1 MANTYAL
8 PKFHFRVKFGD
19 TEFNC
24 TEVTGLDFER
34 EIIEYRAGADPEYH
48 KRKQP
53 GMSKYSNI
61 TIKRGSFADKS
72 AEFYSQWVKTVYFQE
87 GAEQFRGDLTIS
99 LLDENH
105 EPVINWKAEGAY
117 ITKIQS
123 TDLKA
128 DGNEIAIE
136 TAEFAHEKLSILE

>member
-1 MANTYAL
+1 MATYPL
-8 PKFHFRVKFGD
+8 PKFHFKVTHGD

-34 EIIEYRAGADPEYH
+34 EIIEYRAGADNVYY
-48 KRKQP
+48 KSKQP
-53 GMSKYSNI
+53 GLEKYSNI
-61 TIKRGSFADKS
+61 IVKRGSFIDKS
-72 AEFYSQWVKTVYFQE
+72 KEFYNQWIKTVFLQE
-87 GAEQFRGDLTIS
+87 GEEKFRGDLTIS
-99 LLDENH
+99 MLDEKH
-105 EPVINWKAEGAY
+105 KPVITWKAENAY

-136 TAEFAHEKLSILE
+136 TAEFVHERLSIL

>member
-24 TEVTGLDFER
+24 TEVSGLDFER
-34 EIIEYRAGADPEYH
+34 EMIEYRAGADNEYH
-48 KRKQP
+48 KTKQP
-53 GMSKYSNI
+53 GLSKYSNI

-72 AEFYSQWVKTVYFQE
+72 REFYAQWVKTVYFQE
-87 GAEQFRGDLTIS
+87 SNEEFRGDLTIS

-105 EPVINWKAEGAY
+105 EPVINWKAERAY

-136 TAEFAHEKLSILE
+136 TAEFVHEKLSILE

>member
-1 MANTYAL
+1 MATTYPL
-8 PKFHFRVKFGD
+8 PKFHFKVTFGE

-24 TEVTGLDFER
+24 TEVSGLDFER
-34 EIIEYRAGADPEYH
+34 EIIEYRAGADSHYH
-48 KRKQP
+48 KSKQP
-53 GMSKYSNI
+53 GLSKYSNI

-72 AEFYSQWVKTVYFQE
+72 KEFYDQWAKTVFLQE
-87 GAEQFRGDLTIS
+87 DGEKYRGDLTIS
-99 LLDENH
+99 LLNENH
-105 EPVINWKAEGAY
+105 EPVITWKAINAY

-136 TAEFAHEKLSILE
+136 TAEFVHEKLTIQ

>member
-1 MANTYAL
+1 MATIYPL
-8 PKFHFRVKFGD
+8 PKFHFKVTFGD

-24 TEVTGLDFER
+24 TEVSGLDFER
-34 EIIEYRAGADPEYH
+34 EMIEYRAGADNEYH
-48 KRKQP
+48 KTKQP

-61 TIKRGSFADKS
+61 TVKRGTFADKS
-72 AEFYSQWVKTVYFQE
+72 KEFYAQWVKTVYFQE
-87 GAEQFRGDLTIS
+87 EEKEYRGDLTIS
-99 LLDENH
+99 LLDEKH
-105 EPVINWKAEGAY
+105 EAVVSWKAERAY

-136 TAEFAHEKLSILE
+136 TAEFVHEKLALL

>member
-1 MANTYAL
+1 MAETYPI
-8 PKFHFRVKFGD
+8 PKFHFGVNFGE

-34 EIIEYRAGADPEYH
+34 EVIEYRGGGDEVYH
-48 KRKQP
+48 KSKQP
-53 GMSKYSNI
+53 GLSKYSNI
-61 TIKRGSFADKS
+61 TVKRGTFEDKS
-72 AEFYSQWVKTVYFQE
+72 KQFYDEWLKTVYLQE
-87 GAEQFRGDLTIS
+87 GEEQFRGDLTIK
-99 LLDENH
+99 LLNEKH
-105 EPVINWKAEGAY
+105 EPLVTWKAQNAY

-136 TAEFAHEKLSILE
+136 TAEFVHEKLGLL

>member
-1 MANTYAL
+1 MSVYAL
-8 PKFHFRVKFGD
+8 PKFHFKITFGD

-24 TEVTGLDFER
+24 TEVAGLDFER
-34 EIIEYRAGADPEYH
+34 EVIEYRAGADKQYH
-48 KRKQP
+48 KTKQP
-53 GMSKYSNI
+53 GLSKYSNI
-61 TIKRGSFADKS
+61 TIKRGTFADKS
-72 AEFYSQWVKTVYFQE
+72 KEFYSQWLKTVYFQE
-87 GAEQFRGDLTIS
+87 GAEEFRGDLTIS

-105 EPVINWKAEGAY
+105 DAVITWKADKAY

-136 TAEFAHEKLSILE
+136 TAEFVHENLTMV